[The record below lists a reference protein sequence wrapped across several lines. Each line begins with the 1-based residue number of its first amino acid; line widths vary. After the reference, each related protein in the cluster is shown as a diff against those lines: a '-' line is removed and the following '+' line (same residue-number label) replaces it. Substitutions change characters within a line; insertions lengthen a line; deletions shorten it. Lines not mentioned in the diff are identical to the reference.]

1 MAFGATI
8 TITVN
13 AVAQVLNRINQDAY
27 GSEWLLRT
35 STEEYR
41 CKIRHSSESNPKD
54 VDPRLRGMDRHNVEL
69 THTVFATATT
79 PQIVRQ
85 AYSIYR
91 VSPGDDM
98 TAAKNFVDGFTSFI
112 DGSTVQTDVLAWLS

>member
-1 MAFGATI
+1 MAFGATV

-35 STEEYR
+35 TLEEYR
-41 CKIRHSSESNPKD
+41 LKIRHSTESNTAGID
-54 VDPRLRGMDRHNVEL
+54 ARLRGMDRHNMEL
-69 THTVFATATT
+69 THTVFATTT
-79 PQIVRQ
+79 APQIVRQ

-91 VSPGDDM
+91 ISPGDDV

-112 DGSTVQTDVLAWLS
+112 DGSSVQTDVLAWLS

>member
-8 TITVN
+8 TVTVN
-13 AVAQVLNRINQDAY
+13 AVAQVLNRINQDQY

-35 STEEYR
+35 TTEEYR
-41 CKIRHSSESNPKD
+41 CKIRHSQETNPKD

-69 THTVFATATT
+69 THTVFATSTT

-85 AYSIYR
+85 AYSVYR

>member
-13 AVAQVLNRINQDAY
+13 AVAQVLNRINQDQY

-35 STEEYR
+35 TTEEYR
-41 CKIRHSSESNPKD
+41 FKIRHSQETNPKD
-54 VDPRLRGMDRHNVEL
+54 VDVRLRGMDRHNMEL
-69 THTVFATATT
+69 THTVFATTTT

-85 AYSIYR
+85 AYSVYR

-98 TAAKNFVDGFTSFI
+98 TAAKNFVDGFTSFV
-112 DGSTVQTDVLAWLS
+112 DGSSVQTDVLAWLS